1 MSLLTLRRRELL
13 WSRDEILERLKQ
25 TNRNLLLK
33 TRERFG
39 SGDTENRNILIN
51 VVNICSTSSEMIK
64 QISEKLLVN
73 VERIDVIRKINTERL
88 LQVTDVTEL

>member
-1 MSLLTLRRRELL
+1 ML